1 MRTILQ
7 KIDLSLARLGRF
19 IGVYLSRGW
28 PVLAAISVLAF
39 GAAGLSLLMAG
50 IQVTSNSGPNL
61 SELRSVIGGNL
72 LDQTDAGLDGAEQR
86 VAKLADDLS
95 ASMRAISWSGRVAA
109 SVSWLPVLSFEG
121 AGLHAQIRR
130 VESDLEDTEKLLE
143 WAAGFLS
150 AYDEAQSALL
160 SSLDQASVAE
170 FRSRLVDMESGLM
183 NGDGTLLASLQ
194 PRRFTIVQYIEP
206 ISGFM
211 DDLEEAE
218 AMMAAAAEAGQKS
231 LRLMSALLDLADA
244 SGPILALFDG
254 SEPADVASDADSIFA
269 ALSNFNTQAALAKAA
284 ASEAA
289 LSLSS
294 LVGTGPFAQRLELLE
309 RLIDALVDIGEAGVQ
324 GFEALRPAH
333 DIVKEADGGLLDSE
347 GVLLAALTAL
357 NENLEGL
364 SVVADRLSAARATL
378 QKLQEE
384 GALPSG
390 SSGLPG
396 MLDFVS
402 EVERGLR
409 MVHGIAPVA
418 RILLGG
424 DEPRKYLMM
433 GQSSDELR
441 GTGGFVS
448 ALWTLEF
455 QNDSLKGVSYY
466 DAVRVDDW
474 ERLQLYP
481 KAPIG
486 LEEHMNAWVWLL
498 RDVSWDPD
506 FRTTAQSAEAM
517 FRIGQ
522 NQDVDG
528 VVAINQWAFLALIEG
543 VGGIVPPE
551 GGDPITP
558 NNLITVLEQG
568 TDLYGRAYS
577 DLVLQGVLEKLETQ
591 TSISDL
597 IRIASAM
604 YKALDSRDMI
614 MYFDDPDAQS
624 AVEALGWAGEV
635 KDTEGDYLYVVD
647 SNVGW
652 SKVDRNI
659 ERNVTYSVDLSR
671 EERPRA
677 RLTVEYVNH
686 SGPGSA
692 PCEPQWQNRGT
703 DYNQLVN
710 ACYWNFVRVYI
721 PNGSRMLSQTA
732 LPLPELS
739 VSVEIGVGTPGQD
752 TGTLS
757 ASHDKIVYSG
767 LTTVPAL
774 ESREVVLVYD
784 LPAETL
790 VSEGDILVYTLTI
803 QKQPGVRQ
811 RKLSLELVSPDGYSV
826 KSSSMPYTTGDGG
839 LVRISSLLTRD
850 VTIRVTFGKDSQQS
864 E

>member
-1 MRTILQ
+1 M
-7 KIDLSLARLGRF
+7 DLALAWLGQL
-19 IGVYLSRGW
+19 ISVHLSRGW
-28 PVLAAISVLAF
+28 PVLMAISVVAF

-50 IQVTSNSGPNL
+50 IQVTSNDGPKL
-61 SELRSVIGGNL
+61 SELRTVIGASL
-72 LDQTDAGLDGAEQR
+72 LEQQSSGLNGAAQR
-86 VAKLADDLS
+86 IAMLRDDLG
-95 ASMRAISWSGRVAA
+95 ASMRAVSWSGRLAA
-109 SVSWLPVLSFEG
+109 SASWIPVLSIEG
-121 AGLHAQIRR
+121 AGLHTQIGR
-130 VESDLEDTEKLLE
+130 VESDLEDAEKLLE
-143 WAAGFLS
+143 WATGFLS
-150 AYDEAQSALL
+150 AYDEAQTALL
-160 SSLDQASVAE
+160 SSLDQASVAG
-170 FRSRLVDMESGLM
+170 FRTRLVEMESGLT
-183 NGDGTLLASLQ
+183 NSDGTLLASRQ
-194 PRRFTIVQYIEP
+194 HRRYTIAEYIEP
-206 ISGFM
+206 VSGFM
-211 DDLEEAE
+211 DDLEKAE
-218 AMMAAAAEAGQKS
+218 TVMADAAEAGQKS
-231 LRLMSALLDLADA
+231 LRLMGALLDLADA

-254 SEPADVASDADSIFA
+254 SDPAESASDADSIYA
-269 ALSNFNTQAALAKAA
+269 ALSSFNTQAALAQEA

-294 LVGTGPFAQRLELLE
+294 LVGTGPFAQRLESLE
-309 RLIDALVDIGEAGVQ
+309 RLMDALVDIGEAGVQ

-333 DIVKEADGGLLDSE
+333 DIVKEAEGGLLDSE
-347 GVLLAALTAL
+347 GVLLDALAAL
-357 NENLEGL
+357 NQNLEGL
-364 SVVADRLSAARATL
+364 SAVADRLSKAGVALRE
-378 QKLQEE
+378 LQEE
-384 GALPSG
+384 GSLPSG

-409 MVHGIAPVA
+409 MVNGIVPVA
-418 RILLGG
+418 HVLLGR
-424 DEPRKYLMM
+424 DETRKFLML

-455 QNDSLKGVSYY
+455 QNASLKRVSYY

-474 ERLQLYP
+474 DRLQLYP

-506 FRTTAQSAEAM
+506 FRTTAQTAKAM

-528 VVAINQWAFLALIEG
+528 VVAINQWAFLALIEA

-551 GGDPITP
+551 GGEPITP

-577 DLVLQGVLEKLETQ
+577 DLVLQGVLDKLENQ

-604 YKALDSRDMI
+604 YEALDARDMV
-614 MYFDDPDAQS
+614 MYFDDPEAQS

-635 KDTEGDYLYVVD
+635 KQTEGDYLYVVD

-659 ERNVTYSVDLSR
+659 ERNVTYVVDLSR
-671 EERPRA
+671 KERPRA
-677 RLTVEYVNH
+677 RLTIEYVNH

-710 ACYWNFVRVYI
+710 ACYWNFIRVYI

-739 VSVEIGVGTPGQD
+739 VSVEIGAGTPGQE
-752 TGTLS
+752 TGMLS

-767 LTTVPAL
+767 LIIVPAL

-790 VSEGDILVYTLTI
+790 VSEGDNLVYTLTM

-826 KSSSMPYTTGDGG
+826 ESSSMPYTAGDNG
-839 LVRISSLLTRD
+839 LVSISIVPTRD
-850 VTIRVTFGKDSQQS
+850 VTIRVTFAKDSQQS
-864 E
+864 G